1 MSGKHITDQQ
11 IRLFMHHRKNQ
22 TQTVAAAKAGISE
35 RSARRI
41 DHQAHQPLKQE
52 RDWRTRKDPLAEVW
66 DSIVLPLLVSSPD
79 LTPVGIFDHLCENHT
94 DQFDPR
100 ARRTLERRIGRWR
113 QLHGPAQPVMFL
125 QIHEPGDLGI
135 ADFTWVKE
143 PVTIAGEVLR
153 HKLFHYRLVA
163 SGWAYAQVTYGG
175 ESFSALSD
183 GLQKAF
189 RSSRGVP
196 RQLRTDSLSAAY
208 KNRQEQDDFTERFN
222 EFCGHYGVQA
232 TRNNRGVAHENG
244 AIESP
249 NNHIKRQLKQALLLR
264 GSYDFSTPEAYE
276 KFVQTVLERRNRRI
290 STAFKAE
297 QQNLQPLPVHDSST
311 YSEHTLRVSRTSTIA
326 LKRVTYTVPSRLID
340 SRLMVHLFDA
350 RLELWCAGVHT
361 LTLPR
366 IYASGQQRQRSVNY
380 HHVIESLVKKPRAFR
395 HAQWRDELLPSDD
408 YQRIWQHVDE
418 ALSAD
423 KACLYVVRLL
433 HLAKKSDR
441 ESALGRYVL
450 AGIERGKLPSLLE
463 CEDRFLGL
471 NLTLPTM
478 VIHQH
483 ALADYQALLSTGG
496 CHE

>member
-11 IRLFMHHRKNQ
+11 VRLFMHYRKTQ

-41 DHQAHQPLKQE
+41 DQQVHQPQKQE
-52 RDWRTRKDPLAEVW
+52 RNWRTRKDPLAETW
-66 DSIVLPLLVSSPD
+66 DSIVLPLLESSPN
-79 LTPVGIFDHLCENHT
+79 LTPVGIFDHLCEHHT

-113 QLHGPAQPVMFL
+113 QLHGPAQPVMFV
-125 QIHEPGDLGI
+125 QIHHPGELGI
-135 ADFTWVKE
+135 ADFTWVEE
-143 PVTIAGEVLR
+143 PVTIAGEALR

-189 RSSRGVP
+189 RTSGGVP

-208 KNRQEQDDFTERFN
+208 KNRQEQDDFTERFAG
-222 EFCGHYGVQA
+222 FCRHYGVQA

-249 NNHIKRQLKQALLLR
+249 NNHIKQQLKQALLIR
-264 GSYDFSTPEAYE
+264 GSHGFTTREAYE
-276 KFVQTVLERRNRRI
+276 AFVQAVVSRRNRRV

-297 QQNLQPLPVHDSST
+297 QQHLQSLPVHDSST
-311 YSEHTLRVSRTSTIA
+311 YSEHTLRVSRTSTIV
-326 LKRVTYTVPSRLID
+326 LKRVTYTVPSRLIG
-340 SRLMVHLFDA
+340 SRLTVRLFDA

-366 IYASGQQRQRSVNY
+366 IHARGQQRRRSVNY

-395 HAQWRDELLPSDD
+395 HSQWRDDLLPGDD
-408 YQRIWQHVDE
+408 YRRIWQHVDE

-423 KACLYVVRLL
+423 KACQYMVRLL

-441 ESALGRYVL
+441 ESTLGRYVL
-450 AGIERGKLPSLLE
+450 AGIEGGNTPSLLQ
-463 CEDRFLGL
+463 CENRFLTL
-471 NLTLPTM
+471 SPTLPAMM
-478 VIHQH
+478 VQQH
-483 ALADYQALLSTGG
+483 ALGDYQALLRTGG
-496 CHE
+496 HHE